1 MDDIVT
7 RTVDILTP
15 LDADLFTRG
24 TSGPATSAHARTLIA
39 QAAVLHELEL
49 HQPGLR
55 QPVPSSGLYG
65 QSTLRVAAWNLERC
79 KHCEGAAELL
89 LRSGAQICLL
99 SEMDNGMARSG
110 NAHTTRLLAERLGT
124 GYLFGVEFI
133 ELGLGTPEEEARFA
147 GRTNILGLHGNA
159 ILSPLPMR
167 DNALVPL
174 DDGTI
179 WYGLNWHHR
188 RLGGR
193 NALLTTIEFAQ
204 RKILFVSTHFETLTK
219 PEGRRAQI
227 DRILEDLGRR
237 EKVDGIVIAGDF
249 NTAALPDVDGME
261 LHPRWFEEPERFEP
275 MFASLRAAGFDWIR
289 GNERQQTRR
298 QLEDG
303 RPKTVLRRIDWFF
316 TKGLDVSN
324 PQTWAALDDSGNPL
338 SDHELITLDIELA

>member
-24 TSGPATSAHARTLIA
+24 MSGPATSAHARTLIA
-39 QAAVLHELEL
+39 QASALHELEL
-49 HQPGLR
+49 HQPVR
-55 QPVPSSGLYG
+55 PSALYG

-79 KHCEGAAELL
+79 KHCVESAELL
-89 LRSGAQICLL
+89 RRSGAQICLL

-110 NAHTTRLLAERLGT
+110 NLHTTRVLAEQLGM

-133 ELGLGTPEEEARFA
+133 EFGLGTPEEEARFA
-147 GRTNILGLHGNA
+147 GQTNIRGLHGNA
-159 ILSPLPMR
+159 ILCPLPMR
-167 DNALVPL
+167 DNALIPL

-219 PEGRRAQI
+219 PEGRREQI
-227 DRILEDLGRR
+227 DCILKELGRR

-249 NTAALPDVDGME
+249 NTAALPDVDGIA

-275 MFASLRAAGFDWIR
+275 MFASLRAAGFDWMR
-289 GNERQQTRR
+289 GNGRQQTRR
-298 QLEDG
+298 QLDDG

-316 TKGLDVSN
+316 MKGLNVSN
-324 PQTWAALDDSGNPL
+324 PQTWAALDVSGNPL
-338 SDHELITLDIELA
+338 SDHELITLDIELS